1 MTVLYRSISRDFFS
15 NANIAEL
22 SPLTRLLFVATWFE
36 ADREGR
42 LVWHPKT
49 LRLRYLPLDACDI
62 NSLADELVSAGFV
75 VPYVA
80 NGEQLAYIPDFAR
93 LQVINN
99 KERASRLPPPDLD
112 AIATWRAR
120 DDDATV
126 TRPRRDASR
135 STVVECS
142 GLERSG
148 IPSQEVDGQP
158 PTSTTEYTGGGATT
172 IPRRRFV
179 AMAGGRNDV

>member
-1 MTVLYRSISRDFFS
+1 MMTVLYRSISRDFFS
-15 NANIAEL
+15 NAYIAEL
-22 SPLTRLLFVATWFE
+22 SPLARLLYIAIWLE

-62 NSLADELVSAGFV
+62 DSLADELVSGGFV

-80 NGEQLAYIPDFAR
+80 SGEQLAFIADFAR

-99 KERASRLPPPDLD
+99 KERASQLPPPDLD
-112 AIATWRAR
+112 AIATRRAR

-126 TRPRRDASR
+126 TRPHRDASR
-135 STVVECS
+135 SAVVECS

-148 IPSQEVDGQP
+148 IPSQGFDGQP
-158 PTSTTEYTGGGATT
+158 TEYTGGGAPK
-172 IPRRRFV
+172 IPRRKFV
-179 AMAGGRNDV
+179 AMTGGRNDV

>member
-15 NANIAEL
+15 NAYIAEL
-22 SPLTRLLFVATWFE
+22 SPLARLLYIATWLE

-62 NSLADELVSAGFV
+62 NSLADELVSASFV

-80 NGEQLAYIPDFAR
+80 NGEQLAFIPEFAR

-99 KERASRLPPPDLD
+99 KERASQLPAPDPD
-112 AIATWRAR
+112 AIATRQIR
-120 DDDATV
+120 DDDAMM
-126 TRPRRDASR
+126 TRPHRVASR
-135 STVVECS
+135 SAVVECN

-148 IPSQEVDGQP
+148 LDIPSQGGNGL
-158 PTSTTEYTGGGATT
+158 PTESVHGGGQQKN
-172 IPRRRFV
+172 P
-179 AMAGGRNDV
+179 GGGK

>member
-15 NANIAEL
+15 NAYIAEL
-22 SPLTRLLFVATWFE
+22 SPLARLLYIATWLE

-80 NGEQLAYIPDFAR
+80 NGEQLAFIPEFAR

-99 KERASRLPPPDLD
+99 KERASQLPAPDLD
-112 AIATWRAR
+112 AIATRQAR
-120 DDDATV
+120 DDDAMP
-126 TRPRRDASR
+126 TRPHRVASR
-135 STVVECS
+135 SAVVECN
-142 GLERSG
+142 GVERSV
-148 IPSQEVDGQP
+148 IPSQEDESL
-158 PTSTTEYTGGGATT
+158 STTEIVNGCGRQKNPGGGK
-172 IPRRRFV
+172 
-179 AMAGGRNDV
+179 

>member
-1 MTVLYRSISRDFFS
+1 MAVLYRSISRDFFS
-15 NANIAEL
+15 NAYIAEL
-22 SPLTRLLFVATWFE
+22 SPLARLLYIAIWLE

-62 NSLADELVSAGFV
+62 GSLADELVSGGFV

-80 NGEQLAYIPDFAR
+80 NGEQLAFIPEFAR

-99 KERASRLPPPDLD
+99 KERASQLPPPDLD
-112 AIATWRAR
+112 AIATRQAR
-120 DDDATV
+120 HSNTSG
-126 TRPRRDASR
+126 TRPHRVASR
-135 STVVECS
+135 SAVVECNGS
-142 GLERSG
+142 ERSG
-148 IPSQEVDGQP
+148 IPSQEDDGQP
-158 PTSTTEYTGGGATT
+158 PTSTKESTGGNAAK